1 MSGKIYAL
9 CGYLYSEYVEQESII
24 CVSETREL
32 LVKRAASLKDPYAD
46 TQTERNRFVDSS
58 AMHTFIIEIENLKL
72 PNLPALVPATSETDT
87 DDNQD
92 DSCNYRFRWSYMS
105 HTLKFYKGFYTKLE
119 LGGVIRDD
127 IILINKFWFL
137 PNKKISFDRIPTDN
151 TNWRASNACLSLLEE
166 LTEYFN
172 K

>member
-1 MSGKIYAL
+1 MSGSIYAL

-46 TQTERNRFVDSS
+46 TQAERNGFVKLG

-72 PNLPALVPATSETDT
+72 PTIPATSENDT
-87 DDNQD
+87 DDNQS

-105 HTLKFYKGFYTKLE
+105 HALKFYKGFYTKLE
-119 LGGVIRDD
+119 LGGIIRDD
-127 IILINKFWFL
+127 IILINKFWCL
-137 PNKKISFDRIPTDN
+137 PNKKISFNRIPTDN
-151 TNWRASNACLSLLEE
+151 NNWRASDACLAFLEE